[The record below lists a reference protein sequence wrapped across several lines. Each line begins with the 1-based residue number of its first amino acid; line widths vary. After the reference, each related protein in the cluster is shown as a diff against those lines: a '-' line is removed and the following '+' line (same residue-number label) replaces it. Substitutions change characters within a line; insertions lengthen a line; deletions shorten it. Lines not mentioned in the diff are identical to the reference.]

1 MTFLPSFMC
10 SLDATAEPPFR
21 GFESLA
27 CAAVAWLTLA
37 FSGDAHANPI
47 AAATPAMIL
56 LRKLYLRRVDDRSD
70 RTDAIGRA
78 FYAKKMSR
86 GHDRVNGWA
95 RGRNQVFGTS
105 HGRPR
110 PSPGVTA
117 SCGIRC
123 SFLTPLRSARSRA
136 PCARRIGGEP
146 VLWSNTISGPR
157 A

>member
-70 RTDAIGRA
+70 RTAPSDVRSTQKKCHEVTIASTGGREGAIKCSARHTGGRGQVQA
-78 FYAKKMSR
+78 SLHLAVSAVRFSLLSAAP
-86 GHDRVNGWA
+86 A
-95 RGRNQVFGTS
+95 RGY
-105 HGRPR
+105 
-110 PSPGVTA
+110 
-117 SCGIRC
+117 
-123 SFLTPLRSARSRA
+123 LAR
-136 PCARRIGGEP
+136 GG
-146 VLWSNTISGPR
+146 
-157 A
+157 